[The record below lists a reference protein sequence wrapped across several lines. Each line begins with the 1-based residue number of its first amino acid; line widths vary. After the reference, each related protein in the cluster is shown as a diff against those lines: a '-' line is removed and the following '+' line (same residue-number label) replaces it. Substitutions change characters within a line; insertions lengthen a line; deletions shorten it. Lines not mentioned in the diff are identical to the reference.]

1 MCNAN
6 PKCES
11 LNPLII
17 DLGNQTIFEIDLTG
31 LCDSSNT
38 NDDNKVSLLYESS
51 CGMGEF
57 SFLKALYHI
66 ANNYIVYRFVIVFI
80 YKIKLFIYLFY
91 F

>member
-51 CGMGEF
+51 CGMFLQMGEVL
-57 SFLKALYHI
+57 FLKALYHI
-66 ANNYIVYRFVIVFI
+66 TNNYIVYGFVIVFI
-80 YKIKLFIYLFY
+80 YYSQC
-91 F
+91 